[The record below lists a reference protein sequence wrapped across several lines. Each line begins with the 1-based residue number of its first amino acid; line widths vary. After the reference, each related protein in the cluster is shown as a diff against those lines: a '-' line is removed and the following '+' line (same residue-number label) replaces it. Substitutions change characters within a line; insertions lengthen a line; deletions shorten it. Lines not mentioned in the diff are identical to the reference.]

1 MYRKLAVLGGCL
13 LALVVATGRLQAQV
27 PAAQPA
33 VAPGATRLAADQWYA
48 RQKRDRTLFYVAAP
62 GNGSSLEDG
71 GYGIMVFDRDNN
83 WQFVKRIPLWDYP
96 AWLGPGDF
104 RGIAAHADTGRL
116 YVSHNRGVAAFDL
129 RTDKMLWHTDSLNSG
144 NFDNGDCCEN
154 SHVTI
159 DGKTIIA
166 GSGGRKDR
174 WWVLDAN
181 SGRITGQ
188 IPTPDTMRP
197 HNIVM
202 SLDGTRMYLAPN
214 FNGLLSV
221 LDTSTMKVIRTV
233 GPTTGD
239 TKTLTINGAGTR
251 LYSTMTE
258 LLGFEILDIPSGKMI
273 ERVEVPGFGWNGR
286 RFGHVTPSHGIA
298 LSPDE
303 KEVWVVDG
311 VEGQY
316 FMHVFD
322 NTITPKKLIAN
333 VPTRRPAAWIT
344 FSIDGK
350 YVYNSNGEVFDAA
363 TKNKIH
369 QLVDEYGRLAGSEKS
384 LEIVFEG
391 DKVVRVGER
400 YGAGQVRTAG
410 ASNQR

>member
-104 RGIAAHADTGRL
+104 RGISAHADTGRL

-129 RTDKMLWHTDSLNSG
+129 RTDKMLWHTDSLNTG

-159 DGKTIIA
+159 DGQTIIA

-251 LYSTMTE
+251 LYSTM
-258 LLGFEILDIPSGKMI
+258 D
-273 ERVEVPGFGWNGR
+273 GR
-286 RFGHVTPSHGIA
+286 
-298 LSPDE
+298 
-303 KEVWVVDG
+303 
-311 VEGQY
+311 
-316 FMHVFD
+316 
-322 NTITPKKLIAN
+322 
-333 VPTRRPAAWIT
+333 
-344 FSIDGK
+344 